1 MIGFEKGIIN
11 VKFQLADLYH
21 INQNYKQDNVMNI

>member
-11 VKFQLADLYH
+11 VKFQRVDLYH